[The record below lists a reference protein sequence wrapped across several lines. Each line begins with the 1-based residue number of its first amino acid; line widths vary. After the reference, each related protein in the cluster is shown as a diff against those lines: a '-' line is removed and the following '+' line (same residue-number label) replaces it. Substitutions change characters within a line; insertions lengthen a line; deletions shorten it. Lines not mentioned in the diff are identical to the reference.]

1 MSHRPPRPRILPP
14 ELRTRAVADLMIM
27 RSIVGF
33 LGRWQYCSR
42 ACKRQRGCADPNVE
56 CFDRNREV
64 IRDYLERLA
73 DWPRLDG
80 PRNPDAAAGPIGD
93 ILD

>member
-1 MSHRPPRPRILPP
+1 MSHRPPRPSILPP
-14 ELRTRAVADLMIM
+14 ELRTRAVADLMMM

-33 LGRWQYCSR
+33 IGSCNIASVPASASAAAPTPMSVLR
-42 ACKRQRGCADPNVE
+42 
-56 CFDRNREV
+56 RNRDR

-80 PRNPDAAAGPIGD
+80 PRDPDAAAGSIGD